1 MPDQNIVITQERYKS
16 NAYVWRIVRLGFT
29 FLTAKNILLNARL
42 ISDGRQNPNN
52 DPLFFKALVI
62 LSYQRLTSNLN
73 ISLVFVSLSSCEP
86 NKKLLDSILVL
97 VRPLKPLMY
106 VFRPLLGL
114 ILALLG
120 LKISYG
126 GFHLTI
132 SHSIACS
139 SSVQFSVSC
148 FWVDTGSS
156 LSSLF

>member
-86 NKKLLDSILVL
+86 NKKLLDSILIL

-106 VFRPLLGL
+106 VSRPLLGL

-132 SHSIACS
+132 SHSIACFIIS
-139 SSVQFSVSC
+139 PVLC
-148 FWVDTGSS
+148 FLF
-156 LSSLF
+156 LSRYR